1 MLGWFVNRDG
11 RMAGS
16 KIPASCTM
24 KDRAKSIGRGVFVLL
39 RFLGSG

>member
-1 MLGWFVNRDG
+1 VLGCFVNRDG

-16 KIPASCTM
+16 KIPASCIL
-24 KDRAKSIGRGVFVLL
+24 KDRAKSMGRAIFVLL